1 MQLRA
6 WMNLRGIAAC
16 LRIRRVATQKPKKMP
31 TSIKN
36 DWCVGFA
43 AEHVWEWIV
52 SSKFHLCR
60 ANELSLKTR
69 AWSQIFKLCPSLPYL
84 HPTDFASGGGPQFC
98 RVLVVFDWLGYLWAV
113 GGFNILRPEG
123 MQETDHSYYL
133 FCFYAIFDGFLLVHI
148 HFKWQRATSTRNTLV
163 TSTTSAFTAAT
174 QPPQS
179 LSYQVSLPP
188 LTIGFRFSS
197 RIKPLLGQRQ
207 VDQVE
212 HLWVQQF
219 KIM

>member
-1 MQLRA
+1 MNELARNRCMSANKGELQLK
-6 WMNLRGIAAC
+6 N
-16 LRIRRVATQKPKKMP
+16 RRRRQLVSRMIGASGSLLSMFGGGLLPANFTCDGEPKRRR
-31 TSIKN
+31 S
-36 DWCVGFA
+36 W
-43 AEHVWEWIV
+43 
-52 SSKFHLCR
+52 SR

-133 FCFYAIFDGFLLVHI
+133 FCFYVIFDGYFLVSVHFLLPH
-148 HFKWQRATSTRNTLV
+148 ATSTRNTLV

-179 LSYQVSLPP
+179 LSYQVNLPP
-188 LTIGFRFSS
+188 LTLGFPFSS
-197 RIKPLLGQRQ
+197 RINPLFLRG
-207 VDQVE
+207 V
-212 HLWVQQF
+212 
-219 KIM
+219 IC